1 MRSSLLAASL
11 LALCAVVV
19 GGPGRADEPAAKPA
33 EKPAVK
39 RPTLK
44 LPAIPL
50 IQIRT
55 AIAPAEEPAAASPAA
70 ASHETLKTVEV
81 RGDAGGTLQTLTAT
95 TDGKIVC
102 LVGPGRYAPAGATT
116 KPAASEIRVLDS
128 GGNELS
134 KWKLTF
140 TGHSVGVGPDGSIY
154 AAGDG
159 HIARFSADGKLLA
172 ETDLPHLAE
181 AMKSQD
187 ALRKQ
192 AEEQLKAQA
201 ASLASSQQVIA
212 AQVKRLEDKGD
223 AASDLEK
230 KQLESYRNYLKT
242 FADRAN
248 AAATP
253 AQIDAMVK
261 SLTSR
266 LRIINAIAPTEN
278 EVYIACG
285 EMKGYGY
292 AIWRMDTS
300 FKNAK
305 QILSG
310 VPGCCGQMDVQA
322 DASGIYLAENTK
334 KRVAHYDREGKEV
347 SAFGVSGRESNGLSF
362 GGCCNP
368 MNCRI
373 CSTGEILT
381 AESEGIVKRFN
392 AKGEF
397 LGLVGYAKLT
407 GGCKNV
413 AVAASPKTD
422 RVYFCDLPGSRV
434 IILAAKKAEVAGE

>member
-1 MRSSLLAASL
+1 MRASLLVASLGILLAAI
-11 LALCAVVV
+11 VV
-19 GGPGRADEPAAKPA
+19 PGWADEPAEKAVDKPV
-33 EKPAVK
+33 VK
-39 RPTLK
+39 RPTLR

-50 IQIRT
+50 IQIRA
-55 AIAPAEEPAAASPAA
+55 AIAPAEEPAPAEPAA

-81 RGDAGGTLQTLTAT
+81 RGESGATLQTLTAT

-102 LVGPGRYAPAGATT
+102 LVGPGRHAPVGTTT
-116 KPAASEIRVLDS
+116 KPAASEIRVLSSD
-128 GGNELS
+128 GAEL
-134 KWKLTF
+134 KQWKLSF
-140 TGHSVGVGPDGSIY
+140 TGHSVGAGPDGSIY

-223 AASDLEK
+223 AATDLEK
-230 KQLESYRNYLKT
+230 KQLVSYRNYLKT
-242 FADRAN
+242 YTDRAN

-266 LRIINAIAPTEN
+266 MRIINAIAPTEN

-310 VPGCCGQMDVQA
+310 IPGCCGQMDVQA

-347 SAFGVSGRESNGLSF
+347 SAFGTSGRESSGLSF

-368 MNCRI
+368 MNCRV

-434 IILAAKKAEVAGE
+434 IILAAKKTEVAGE